1 MLKKTSHLL
10 LFNSLII
17 GFILLASEQ
26 NVFAGFA
33 TIATDCCQISENE
46 CADNSEG
53 QLFCGEGE
61 LVEDA
66 FCDENIGICRTE
78 LTPIRRVRPI
88 PTLSEW
94 GLIAAAGILGLAGL
108 VVLRRKKAAA

>member
-10 LFNSLII
+10 LFNSLVI

-26 NVFAGFA
+26 NGFAGFA
-33 TIATDCCQISENE
+33 TIASDCCQISENE
-46 CADNSEG
+46 CSDNSEG
-53 QLFCGEGE
+53 PIVCMEGD
-61 LVEDA
+61 LVENA
-66 FCDENIGICRTE
+66 FCDENLGICRVE

-108 VVLRRKKAAA
+108 VVLKRKKAAA